1 MSTCCFAH
9 AGSGGLP
16 FRFELRYNRTSEDEE
31 SCVINGISDLSKT
44 IDDLEPLTRY
54 TVRIRA
60 ENAGGASEFSENVTF
75 STYGECEVHYYS
87 RKIQH

>member
-1 MSTCCFAH
+1 MYSFAH

-16 FRFELRYNRTSEDEE
+16 FRFELRYRREDESNEE

-44 IDDLEPLTRY
+44 IDDLDPLTEY
-54 TVRIRA
+54 IVRIRA
-60 ENAGGASEFSENVTF
+60 ENAGGASEFSDDVTF
-75 STYGECEVHYYS
+75 FTYGVYGVHYYR